1 MLYNIK
7 ITYMLHSCKL
17 FIYFNKMALILICHY
32 LLFLYELIL
41 LAANSSFKFRSL
53 NKKLTAQIERSKQ
66 KRRPNVCSVR

>member
-17 FIYFNKMALILICHY
+17 FIYFNKMALIFICQY
-32 LLFLYELIL
+32 LLFLCELIL

-53 NKKLTAQIERSKQ
+53 NKNLTAQIARSN
-66 KRRPNVCSVR
+66 RNYGYMI